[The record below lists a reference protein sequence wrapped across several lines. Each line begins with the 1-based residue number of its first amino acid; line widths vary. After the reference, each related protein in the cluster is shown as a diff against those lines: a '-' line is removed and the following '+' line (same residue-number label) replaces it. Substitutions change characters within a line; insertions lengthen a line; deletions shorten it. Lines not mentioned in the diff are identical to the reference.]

1 MRRLLDFLTRF
12 FCVDPV
18 FSPYPARVLLA
29 ARSQRQSYLRHG
41 R

>member
-18 FSPYPARVLLA
+18 FSPHPARVLLA
-29 ARSQRQSYLRHG
+29 AKSPRQNYPRHG
-41 R
+41 G